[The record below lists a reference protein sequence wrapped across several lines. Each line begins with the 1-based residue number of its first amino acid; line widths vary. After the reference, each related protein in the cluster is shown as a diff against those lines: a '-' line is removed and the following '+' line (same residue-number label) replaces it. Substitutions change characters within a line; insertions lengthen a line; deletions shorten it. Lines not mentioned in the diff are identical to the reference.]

1 MAKHKPISEH
11 AILKGICM
19 SIQAAHTWRH
29 EAFGWCR
36 CRCQH
41 TIGCAERAGE
51 IMVQE
56 QTRWQGDSWQ
66 TALLGGRGLINALDT
81 PPLLMENN
89 WVACS
94 SPSLQTQGS
103 YQESGEPAHILV
115 KQLARRACP
124 MSLDSED
131 FSKPRT
137 PPTRLCAWFCNLTIF
152 TKHPFQCGDLETNR
166 GN

>member
-1 MAKHKPISEH
+1 
-11 AILKGICM
+11 
-19 SIQAAHTWRH
+19 
-29 EAFGWCR
+29 
-36 CRCQH
+36 
-41 TIGCAERAGE
+41 
-51 IMVQE
+51 MVQE

-103 YQESGEPAHILV
+103 YQESREPAHILV

-137 PPTRLCAWFCNLTIF
+137 PPTRLCA
-152 TKHPFQCGDLETNR
+152 
-166 GN
+166 